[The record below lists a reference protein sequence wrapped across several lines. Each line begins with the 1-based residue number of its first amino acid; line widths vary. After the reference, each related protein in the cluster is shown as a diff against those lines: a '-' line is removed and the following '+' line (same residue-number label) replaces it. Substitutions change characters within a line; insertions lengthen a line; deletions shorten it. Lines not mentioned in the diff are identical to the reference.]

1 LRKDYGKQCRTWEH
15 QTAEDVEAGTIIER
29 IRAKKSALSVMEFA
43 KMMGTGKAKIY
54 RMVKAGRLP
63 AIQFGDAGKFDPK
76 VIADWLEER
85 TVAA

>member
-1 LRKDYGKQCRTWEH
+1 MTTKMCRTWESK
-15 QTAEDVEAGTIIER
+15 TAEELEAGTIIER

-63 AIQFGDAGKFDPK
+63 AIQFGDAVKFDPR
-76 VIADWLEER
+76 VLADWLEER
-85 TVAA
+85 TLTA